1 MINKVKKIAN
11 KLLYGYR
18 CDSDTYLDYL
28 RSKGARIGADVTLFA
43 SKKTN
48 IDVLNPHLI
57 SIGNHVNIVS
67 STILT
72 HDYAWSVIKGLT
84 GEILGNQRPVTI
96 GNNVF
101 IGEGTVLLGG
111 GDSRR

>member
-1 MINKVKKIAN
+1 MYINQ
-11 KLLYGYR
+11 
-18 CDSDTYLDYL
+18 L
-28 RSKGARIGADVTLFA
+28 RKIGAQIGDDVTLFA
-43 SKKTN
+43 PKKTN

-57 SIGNHVNIVS
+57 RIGNHVNIVA

-72 HDYAWSVIKGLT
+72 HDYAWSVIKGMS

-101 IGEGTVLLGG
+101 IGEGSVILGG
-111 GDSRR
+111 GIDRG